1 MKSNEPSDLPDL
13 ERDLVTTE
21 EDVRIL
27 RQLREPVPLA
37 PDWLDR
43 LTRLSEEFPGNLASR
58 RTFEGFEPFEL

>member
-1 MKSNEPSDLPDL
+1 MKSNGPSDLPDL

-21 EDVRIL
+21 DDVEVL
-27 RQLREPVPLA
+27 RRLREPAPLA

-43 LTRLSEEFPGNLASR
+43 LSRLSEEFPGDVASR